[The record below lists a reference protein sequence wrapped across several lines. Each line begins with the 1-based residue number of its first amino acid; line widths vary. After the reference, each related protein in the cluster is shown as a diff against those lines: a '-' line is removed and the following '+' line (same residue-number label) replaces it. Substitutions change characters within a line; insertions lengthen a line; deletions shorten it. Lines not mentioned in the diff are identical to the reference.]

1 MQIVSGQ
8 NAFCSQS
15 KEVKH
20 IDGRRKMSRRIT
32 RNRMESLQET
42 RRERPTNTGH
52 HRPKVVHVRS
62 CEIMWVIVSMNRRRL
77 WSVGEAELPLDIN
90 HCLMCTQGS
99 QFYVWEHKHR
109 LFMTLLYTMNHNDTW
124 WHMSA
129 GKMLLL
135 WRWISISKQMLQ
147 IQVWSIM
154 IQYVLCCLVAPSNGL
169 LICRKGAP
177 PRHLSMFGIG
187 TDSSAGC
194 WLLSASIKTI
204 LNASNRIQ
212 LS

>member
-1 MQIVSGQ
+1 MEGERCPDGLQGIAWNRCKRHLENGQ
-8 NAFCSQS
+8 QTQAQ
-15 KEVKH
+15 
-20 IDGRRKMSRRIT
+20 GG
-32 RNRMESLQET
+32 
-42 RRERPTNTGH
+42 P
-52 HRPKVVHVRS
+52 
-62 CEIMWVIVSMNRRRL
+62 CEIMWDHVSMNRRRL

-90 HCLMCTQGS
+90 HCLMCTLGS

-109 LFMTLLYTMNHNDTW
+109 LFMPLLYTMNHHDTW

-135 WRWISISKQMLQ
+135 WRWISIAKQMLQ
-147 IQVWSIM
+147 IPVIMINIWSIM
-154 IQYVLCCLVAPSNGL
+154 IQYVLYCLVAPSNGL

>member
-1 MQIVSGQ
+1 MEGERCPDGLQGIAWNRCKRHPENGQ
-8 NAFCSQS
+8 QTQA
-15 KEVKH
+15 
-20 IDGRRKMSRRIT
+20 IT
-32 RNRMESLQET
+32 GPRWSMWD
-42 RRERPTNTGH
+42 
-52 HRPKVVHVRS
+52 HVRS
-62 CEIMWVIVSMNRRRL
+62 CEIMWVIVSSMNRRRL

-90 HCLMCTQGS
+90 HCLICTPCCTPGS

-109 LFMTLLYTMNHNDTW
+109 LFMILLYTMNHHDTW

-135 WRWISISKQMLQ
+135 WRLISIAKQMLQ
-147 IQVWSIM
+147 IPVWSIM